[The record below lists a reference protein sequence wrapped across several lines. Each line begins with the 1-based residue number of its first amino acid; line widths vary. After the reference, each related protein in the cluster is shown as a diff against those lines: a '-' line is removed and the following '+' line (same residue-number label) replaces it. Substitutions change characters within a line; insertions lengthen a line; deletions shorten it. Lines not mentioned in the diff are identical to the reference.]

1 MKKFVRIVALLT
13 VLLTTALFLSGC
25 SVDTKKLM
33 GFIEKYKTGSET
45 EGAEIVYSEETV
57 EEEEEPIDD

>member
-1 MKKFVRIVALLT
+1 MKKMIRIVALLT
-13 VLLTTALFLSGC
+13 VLLTTALLLSGC

-33 GFIEKYKTGSET
+33 GSIEKYKTGS

-57 EEEEEPIDD
+57 EEEED